1 MQENGSNSPF
11 GFGGAYTAIVSKIF
25 DLCML
30 GVLWTILSLP
40 IITIGASTTA
50 LYYAVVK
57 SVKNDEG
64 YASRMFFRSFR
75 RNFIQATILW
85 LVTAALFFL
94 LRLNT
99 GILMAKTE
107 GLFGLLMIGFYTAAA
122 VYVILAAAYMFPA
135 LSRFE
140 MDTFWFL
147 RIALYM
153 VARYFL
159 TSLVIALILA
169 MAGIFVW
176 RIPLLILLLPG
187 PVTFL
192 ISEFMERVLARHM
205 PLDQKDSDNSDS
217 LIDIQNTDNKK
228 NAKNSED

>member
-1 MQENGSNSPF
+1 MKGKDSNNLF
-11 GFGGAYTAIVSKIF
+11 GFGGAYTTIVGKIF
-25 DLCML
+25 DTLML
-30 GVLWTILSLP
+30 GVLWVLCSLP

-50 LYYAVVK
+50 LYYAIVK

-64 YASRMFFRSFR
+64 YAGTMFFRSFR
-75 RNFIQATILW
+75 KNFRRATILW
-85 LVTAALFFL
+85 LAVAVMFFI

-107 GLFGLLMIGFYTAAA
+107 GTFGLVMIGFYTAAA
-122 VYVILAAAYMFPA
+122 VYVVLTAAYMFPA

-159 TSLVIALILA
+159 TSVIVAVILA
-169 MAGIFVW
+169 MAVVLVW
-176 RIPLLILLLPG
+176 RVPLLILLVPG
-187 PVTFL
+187 PAAFL
-192 ISEFMERVLARHM
+192 ISEFMERVL
-205 PLDQKDSDNSDS
+205 
-217 LIDIQNTDNKK
+217 KK
-228 NAKNSED
+228 HGPVEQE